1 MQKGQFP
8 SLRCQLHGVKALRA
22 APPLG
27 VRNCGMRRTYHR
39 DSPRCFPETM
49 KKAHNDHTHCF
60 TAVFAYKTVLMAPP
74 HCLLAL
80 LLSKSSFSFIYTINL
95 LSWPSPQRS
104 ERSVC
109 HHTHRRSPSNPLSDC
124 RLYLTPSKGNHQI
137 SQLTRQPL
145 CSCSPLRGTGREE
158 NEPESI
164 GTAFP
169 GRFSLFFL
177 AIYSA
182 DTYLITMRLVLSQA
196 EIPASTYVY
205 MCASCTLD
213 TVVYIRDPAGHPID
227 RVAGGPKSRLSS
239 H

>member
-1 MQKGQFP
+1 
-8 SLRCQLHGVKALRA
+8 
-22 APPLG
+22 
-27 VRNCGMRRTYHR
+27 
-39 DSPRCFPETM
+39 M
-49 KKAHNDHTHCF
+49 KNARNDHAHCF
-60 TAVFAYKTVLMAPP
+60 TAAFAYKTVLMAPP

-95 LSWPSPQRS
+95 LSWPSPHRS

-109 HHTHRRSPSNPLSDC
+109 HHRHHIHTDEALSNPLSDC

-145 CSCSPLRGTGREE
+145 CSCSPLRGTGGEE

-169 GRFSLFFL
+169 GRVSLFFF
-177 AIYSA
+177 AIYST

-205 MCASCTLD
+205 MCASYTLD
-213 TVVYIRDPAGHPID
+213 TVVYIRDPAGHRID
-227 RVAGGPKSRLSS
+227 RVAGGPRSRLSG